1 MEKAKPIH
9 PPRIIGLS
17 GKFGVGKDT
26 AAEFI
31 KAAYPEYSLRA
42 IATNLKRAVALITGT
57 SEESQYTRE
66 GKEYVPPGFAGQS
79 IGYYQQKLGQY
90 GREIFG
96 PNVWINSVI
105 GGDAPIVITDVRY
118 PNEAD
123 AILAAGGIVIRIVRD
138 GVILNDGRDVNHIS
152 ETALDNYDKFSAV
165 IHNNGTMEQY
175 RDLVFYA
182 VTYLD
187 KMNAADM

>member
-1 MEKAKPIH
+1 MNNTTPKT

-26 AAEFI
+26 AAAFI
-31 KAAYPEYSLRA
+31 KEAYPKYSLRA
-42 IATNLKRAVALITGT
+42 IAANLKRAVALITGT

-66 GKEYVPPGFAGQS
+66 GKEYVPPGFANQS

-105 GGDAPIVITDVRY
+105 GGNEPIVITDVRY

-138 GVILNDGRDVNHIS
+138 GVVLNDGRDVNHIS
-152 ETALDNYDKFSAV
+152 ETALDDYDKFSAV
-165 IHNNGTMEQY
+165 IHNNGTIDQY
-175 RDLVFYA
+175 RDLVLYA
-182 VTYLD
+182 VKYLD
-187 KMNAADM
+187 KMKAADM